1 MEEKK
6 KFGFQKKVAEDVKET
21 QTPENIEVQNPENVS
36 KEVLGNQ
43 KSNTEQPQMVTLS
56 VDDLNA
62 LMDRKIQEAK
72 QQLISELPK
81 ADVET
86 TKKEEFISLQN
97 TDDIPELENFEY
109 KNRRYEVVLNTKSVS
124 QGIRNRSKK
133 GSPLQYIHPVTK
145 QPYSLRL
152 ASNQSSF
159 FEEKQSKEPG
169 SVKLRY
175 INIIDGV
182 LFVSATDIIL
192 QKFLHI
198 HPDKGIVF
206 KELDEN
212 ANALEKIEKM
222 DLSFKAEEL
231 VRGLSFSE
239 QDALARIICPAYK
252 EGSTSAIIKN
262 DLFVTV
268 RNHAN
273 PALVIKYAED
283 ESLLVKGLAKSAV
296 SKGFL
301 RYSDYRFID
310 DNNITVLEV
319 GRNQDEWNAIAE
331 YLQSNA
337 GNKLREDLYKKL
349 Y

>member
-6 KFGFQKKVAEDVKET
+6 KFGFQKKVVDVATET
-21 QTPENIEVQNPENVS
+21 PKAENIEVKESENVTD
-36 KEVLGNQ
+36 EVQ
-43 KSNTEQPQMVTLS
+43 KNETPQTPTVTLTI
-56 VDDLNA
+56 DELNA
-62 LMDRKIQEAK
+62 LMDKKIQEAK
-72 QQLISELPK
+72 ESFVAEQPK
-81 ADVET
+81 VEEK
-86 TKKEEFISLQN
+86 KKEEFITLTN
-97 TDDIPELENFEY
+97 TDDIPELDGFEY
-109 KNRRYEVVLNTKSVS
+109 KNRRYEVLLNTKSVS

-152 ASNQSSF
+152 SSNQASF

-175 INIIDGV
+175 INIIDQV
-182 LFVSATDIIL
+182 LFVPASDIML

-206 KELDEN
+206 RELDEV
-212 ANALEKIEKM
+212 ANAIEKTEKL
-222 DLSFKAEEL
+222 DLSFKAENL
-231 VRGLSFSE
+231 VRALDFSA
-239 QDALARIICPAYK
+239 QDALARIICPSYK
-252 EGSTSAIIKN
+252 DGADSAIIKN

-283 ESLLVKGLAKSAV
+283 ENLLVKGLAKTAV
-296 SKGFL
+296 SRGYL
-301 RYSDYRFID
+301 RYADYRFID
-310 DNNITVLEV
+310 DNNVVVLEV

-331 YLQSNA
+331 YLQTNA
-337 GNKLREDLYKKL
+337 GNKLREELNSKL